1 MVGKKASCSPD
12 SPLPS
17 PGGTR
22 QAPLS
27 QWGKGRPSEW
37 EGCQQYCVSLKALYH
52 SLTSEGQAVYL
63 SLSIGVQGSREV
75 RDTQDHTGS
84 KPELTLGKG

>member
-27 QWGKGRPSEW
+27 QWGKGRLSEW
-37 EGCQQYCVSLKALYH
+37 EEYNSTVFLLRH
-52 SLTSEGQAVYL
+52 FIT
-63 SLSIGVQGSREV
+63 
-75 RDTQDHTGS
+75 H
-84 KPELTLGKG
+84 